1 MSRNLWRDLL
11 PTTEQLDGMN
21 AEALEQAAL
30 AADCNLNTIT
40 FGITAIG
47 GLLAGAANNKDHGI
61 AADHLASLG
70 WMLQSMGELAIALMD
85 AHEGAS
91 QTLKRAHQ

>member
-21 AEALEQAAL
+21 PEALGQAAL
-30 AADCNLNTIT
+30 AADCNLSTIT

-47 GLLAGAANNKDHGI
+47 GLLAGAANNEDHGI

-70 WMLQSMGELAIALMD
+70 WILQSMGELSTALMD
-85 AHEGAS
+85 THEGAR
-91 QTLKRAHQ
+91 QRAKQRG